1 MYVLTGENR
10 IIWTMNSRPVLVAG
24 VIIAAL
30 AAVGI
35 YGARSFLN
43 PPALGPG
50 ISSTTSEAPELPA
63 NLPPLEQSDDLFS
76 ERALPLSEDPA
87 FRRWLKLESLIPRVT
102 GAMNA
107 IAGGGVPRETL
118 APFAPRGKF
127 KIVRKDGRT
136 YADPAS
142 FARYDGFAAMVSRVD
157 AVAAA
162 RVFEGLEP
170 LFDAAQ
176 RGLGE
181 KNTSARSAFFA
192 AAKELLDVPA
202 MDGAL
207 DLKEGKKGIG
217 WAYVDDTLENQS
229 LARKQLLRL
238 GPKNQAVVQA
248 KLRAVVLALGAPG
261 LQP

>member
-10 IIWTMNSRPVLVAG
+10 IIWTMNNKPVLVAG
-24 VIIAAL
+24 VIIAAV
-30 AAVGI
+30 AAVGLF
-35 YGARSFLN
+35 GARSFLK
-43 PPALGPG
+43 PPASGPG
-50 ISSTTSEAPELPA
+50 ISSVAPEAPALPA
-63 NLPPLEQSDDLFS
+63 NLPPLERSDELFR
-76 ERALPLSEDPA
+76 ERASPLSEDA
-87 FRRWLKLESLIPRVT
+87 SFRQWLKLESLIARVT
-102 GAMNA
+102 GAFNA
-107 IAGGGVPRETL
+107 IAAGGVPRETL

-127 KIVRKDGRT
+127 KIVRKDGRIH
-136 YADPAS
+136 ADPAS

-162 RVFEGLEP
+162 KVFETLEP

-176 RGLGE
+176 RGLGG
-181 KNTSARSAFFA
+181 KNASARTAFFA
-192 AAKELLDVPA
+192 AAQELLDVPA
-202 MDGAL
+202 MEAAL

-217 WAYVDDTLENQS
+217 WAYADDALENQS

-238 GPKNQAVVQA
+238 GPKNQAAVQA

>member
-1 MYVLTGENR
+1 MYVFTGQNR
-10 IIWTMNSRPVLVAG
+10 IIWTMNNKPVLIAG
-24 VIIAAL
+24 VIIAAV

-43 PPALGPG
+43 PPAQGPG
-50 ISSTTSEAPELPA
+50 LSSDAPEAPALPA
-63 NLPPLEQSDDLFS
+63 NLPPLEQSDDLFRV
-76 ERALPLSEDPA
+76 RALPLSEDPA
-87 FRRWLKLESLIPRVT
+87 FRQWLKLESLIARLT
-102 GAMNA
+102 GALNA
-107 IAGGGVPRETL
+107 IAAGGVPRETF
-118 APFAPRGKF
+118 AAFAPRGKF
-127 KIVRKDGRT
+127 KVIKKDGRI

-142 FARYDGFAAMVSRVD
+142 FARYDGFTALVSGVD

-162 RVFEGLEP
+162 KVFEGLEP

-181 KNTSARSAFFA
+181 KNASARSAFFA
-192 AAKELLDVPA
+192 AAKEILDVPA
-202 MDGAL
+202 MEVAL

-217 WAYVDDTLENQS
+217 WAYADDTLENQS